1 MKKKKRWEEAMPAD
15 AAPADAVLRKKR
27 SDPKLKDTYD
37 LGKKVQQYWEN
48 LGEDRPRDWLK
59 RFCLEHTSH
68 RAARAGLSAYKV
80 AASKA
85 RTQWNAM
92 QLGDWVARDGHVG
105 GGQRGCEGL
114 RFDARRRATGGGRM
128 HKAPEM
134 RQELYHWFTY

>member
-1 MKKKKRWEEAMPAD
+1 MLAD
-15 AAPADAVLRKKR
+15 AALQKKR
-27 SDPKLKDTYD
+27 LTPKLKDAFD
-37 LGKKVQQYWEN
+37 LGKKVQQFWGD

-68 RAARAGLSAYKV
+68 RAARAGLAAYKV

-85 RTQWNAM
+85 RKQWNAM
-92 QLGDWVARDGHVG
+92 QSGDLAAWDGHVG

-134 RQELYHWFTY
+134 RLELYHWCTY